1 MYIQSRDKNKV
12 INLEKYDMLYLNDE
26 TNQII
31 AQKGSN
37 AVILGWFDGI
47 EDAKREFEDILETLM
62 EESNIH
68 EVE

>member
-1 MYIQSRDKNKV
+1 MYIQSRDKNTV
-12 INLEKYDMLYLNDE
+12 INLEKYDMIYLNDE

-37 AVILGWFDGI
+37 AVILGWFDRI
-47 EDAKREFEDILETLM
+47 EDAKREFEGILETLM
-62 EESNIH
+62 EESTIH

>member
-1 MYIQSRDKNKV
+1 MYIQSRDKNTV
-12 INLEKYDMLYLNDE
+12 INLEKYDMIYLNDE

-47 EDAKREFEDILETLM
+47 EDAKKEFEDILETLM
-62 EESNIH
+62 EESSIH